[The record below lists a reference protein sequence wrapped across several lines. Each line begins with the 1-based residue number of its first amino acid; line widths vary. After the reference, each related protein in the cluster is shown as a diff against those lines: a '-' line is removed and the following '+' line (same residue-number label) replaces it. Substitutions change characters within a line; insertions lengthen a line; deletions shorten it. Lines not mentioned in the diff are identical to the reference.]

1 MVNPDSL
8 DFTGIEVGGQ
18 AAKIDVIGSIVSI
31 IGDSISTYAAVL
43 AIEEEKNETDNTPNN
58 GVVLKEL
65 SEIREQL
72 QYLTNEIQ
80 LLKTNQGRD
89 SPWRL

>member
-8 DFTGIEVGGQ
+8 DFIGIEVGGQ
-18 AAKIDVIGSIVSI
+18 AAKIDVIGSVISI
-31 IGDSISTYAAVL
+31 IGESISTYAAVL
-43 AIEEEKNETDNTPNN
+43 AIEEEKNKKDTEPNDKALLN
-58 GVVLKEL
+58 ELKEM
-65 SEIREQL
+65 REQI

-80 LLKTNQGRD
+80 SLKKNQDRD

>member
-8 DFTGIEVGGQ
+8 DFIGIEVGGQ
-18 AAKIDVIGSIVSI
+18 AAKIDVIGSVVSI
-31 IGDSISTYAAVL
+31 IGESISTYAAVL
-43 AIEEEKNETDNTPNN
+43 AIEEEKNKKDTGPNDEALLN
-58 GVVLKEL
+58 ELKEM
-65 SEIREQL
+65 REQI

-80 LLKTNQGRD
+80 ALKKNQNRD

>member
-8 DFTGIEVGGQ
+8 DFIGIEAGGQ
-18 AAKIDVIGSIVSI
+18 AAKIDVIGSVISI
-31 IGDSISTYAAVL
+31 IGETISTYAAVL
-43 AIEEEKNETDNTPNN
+43 AIEEEKNERDKEPNN
-58 GVVLKEL
+58 EALLNEL
-65 SEIREQL
+65 REMRKQI

-80 LLKTNQGRD
+80 SLKKNQDRD